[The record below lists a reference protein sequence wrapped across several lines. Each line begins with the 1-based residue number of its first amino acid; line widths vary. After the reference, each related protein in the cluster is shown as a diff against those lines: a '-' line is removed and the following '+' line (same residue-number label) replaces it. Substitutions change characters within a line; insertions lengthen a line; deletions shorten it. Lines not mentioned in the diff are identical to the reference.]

1 MIFYYLPVLWNYKDI
16 TFQHIYLIFFFYI
29 QYNQEKLNNNI
40 ALALRIPFSLSSKG
54 LETTTKAF
62 SKYYLLDF
70 KHLLN
75 FECVLNIWYVYSTT
89 KANYNVHSKF
99 VFPCYDLAVELY
111 DKTRGS

>member
-1 MIFYYLPVLWNYKDI
+1 MSLFN
-16 TFQHIYLIFFFYI
+16 TFTLFFFFTFSI
-29 QYNQEKLNNNI
+29 NQEKLNNNI

-54 LETTTKAF
+54 LEATTKAF
-62 SKYYLLDF
+62 SKYHLLDF